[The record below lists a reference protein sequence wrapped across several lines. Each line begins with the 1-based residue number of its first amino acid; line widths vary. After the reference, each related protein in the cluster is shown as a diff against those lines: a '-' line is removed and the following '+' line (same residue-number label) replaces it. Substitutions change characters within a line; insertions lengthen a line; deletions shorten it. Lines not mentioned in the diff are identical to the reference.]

1 MARAVNAK
9 DHTRRFVLC
18 CKPGEGLQ
26 DPIRNPPIMYP
37 STYKSLKVSFREEE
51 RNKGKAEEKG
61 NRGEVQGALDMSVS
75 TIGMS

>member
-1 MARAVNAK
+1 
-9 DHTRRFVLC
+9 
-18 CKPGEGLQ
+18 
-26 DPIRNPPIMYP
+26 MYP